1 MKIPLK
7 LLKKQINPENNN
19 ILIQYINEQT
29 DFCNNPQK
37 YYNKEVEDNLDLT
50 LINLQN
56 ISFRIY
62 TLNNHEKN
70 KLSIIRKN
78 RLFEGKE
85 SINILEALKF
95 YSKVKG
101 ISNNRDIYILDIGGN
116 VGWYPSLLGIFNY
129 SILTFEPKKQNYYV
143 SRKNFCYLNRE
154 SNIIIITKGIS
165 LEEKICDYY
174 EDSVSLNNGMILCN
188 KNMSNSLLTRFK
200 KIGEVSLTRLSNFI
214 PFLSNKNLAL
224 IKIDV
229 EGSEGDVINS
239 GIDLIKK
246 YNIPFIF
253 IEFTP
258 TFLIAHNTDPKK
270 FLELFLDNGY
280 KISIKGFLSKDFIS
294 SEELIKITNFQI
306 NTYFIHK
313 SIIIYS

>member
-1 MKIPLK
+1 M
-7 LLKKQINPENNN
+7 
-19 ILIQYINEQT
+19 
-29 DFCNNPQK
+29 
-37 YYNKEVEDNLDLT
+37 
-50 LINLQN
+50 
-56 ISFRIY
+56 
-62 TLNNHEKN
+62 
-70 KLSIIRKN
+70 
-78 RLFEGKE
+78 
-85 SINILEALKF
+85 
-95 YSKVKG
+95 
-101 ISNNRDIYILDIGGN
+101 
-116 VGWYPSLLGIFNY
+116 
-129 SILTFEPKKQNYYV
+129 
-143 SRKNFCYLNRE
+143 
-154 SNIIIITKGIS
+154 
-165 LEEKICDYY
+165 EEKICDYY

-294 SEELIKITNFQI
+294 AEELIKITNFQI

>member
-1 MKIPLK
+1 MKKKFKKLKKLKKLKKPSVKKQVIKLIIILFLFSLKLNNYLYLALLKIPLK

-116 VGWYPSLLGIFNY
+116 VGWYPSLLG
-129 SILTFEPKKQNYYV
+129 
-143 SRKNFCYLNRE
+143 
-154 SNIIIITKGIS
+154 
-165 LEEKICDYY
+165 
-174 EDSVSLNNGMILCN
+174 
-188 KNMSNSLLTRFK
+188 
-200 KIGEVSLTRLSNFI
+200 
-214 PFLSNKNLAL
+214 
-224 IKIDV
+224 
-229 EGSEGDVINS
+229 
-239 GIDLIKK
+239 
-246 YNIPFIF
+246 
-253 IEFTP
+253 
-258 TFLIAHNTDPKK
+258 
-270 FLELFLDNGY
+270 LF
-280 KISIKGFLSKDFIS
+280 
-294 SEELIKITNFQI
+294 NFQ
-306 NTYFIHK
+306 F
-313 SIIIYS
+313 